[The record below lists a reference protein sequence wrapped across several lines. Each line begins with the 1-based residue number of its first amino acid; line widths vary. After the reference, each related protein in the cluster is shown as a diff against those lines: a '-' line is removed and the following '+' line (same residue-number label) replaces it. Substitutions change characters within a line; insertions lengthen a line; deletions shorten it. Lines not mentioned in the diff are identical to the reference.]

1 MEGIFIGGS
10 MIMDKICMNDFF
22 RHDPIHS
29 LPNRRVGRN
38 GYILIEVLVAMTIFA
53 ISGGVLMHS
62 LMSAFEATK
71 TLRDMTKAIFLT
83 QTMLHELELR
93 YARRAEVQ
101 LGDFDGYYPYAGTAK
116 FRWHSRIEYDK
127 KKDAYVITVRTT
139 WENATQSR
147 RRRGRWQ
154 GEESGGIT
162 LKSMVLTAR
171 YNENLAYGFG
181 TGGGGRPEVRKRGE
195 SGNQQGGRR

>member
-83 QTMLHELELR
+83 QTMLH
-93 YARRAEVQ
+93 
-101 LGDFDGYYPYAGTAK
+101 
-116 FRWHSRIEYDK
+116 
-127 KKDAYVITVRTT
+127 
-139 WENATQSR
+139 
-147 RRRGRWQ
+147 
-154 GEESGGIT
+154 
-162 LKSMVLTAR
+162 
-171 YNENLAYGFG
+171 
-181 TGGGGRPEVRKRGE
+181 
-195 SGNQQGGRR
+195 